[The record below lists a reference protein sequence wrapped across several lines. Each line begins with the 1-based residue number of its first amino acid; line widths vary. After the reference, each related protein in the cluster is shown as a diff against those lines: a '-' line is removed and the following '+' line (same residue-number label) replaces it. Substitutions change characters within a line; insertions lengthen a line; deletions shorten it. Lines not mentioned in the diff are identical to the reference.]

1 MATKTEYELQIQ
13 EIYGKEPPKQENGK
27 LEINEFDDKVM
38 KKYRDMANTRGDYSM
53 IDPACFATPT
63 MGEMLEEDL
72 MYSIYKKIEE
82 EVSGDP
88 SEQAIL
94 NRAFYSEA
102 PISTELGYHPEH
114 DVFIVKFSEISQSVI
129 DYQLNAIDGDT
140 ISISTSRIDDG
151 NTAFTKGGM
160 QYNSFLDYCSK
171 FTGSESGSSIDI
183 RYAGV
188 DTPEI
193 PHLSTQYVSDD
204 AIIKLTYK
212 DVRTNADKHK
222 EYRYLKYPITKNG
235 KDVVKVWDADL
246 DEMSTWKARTRKDN
260 EVMYFIATYN
270 KDTKKTI
277 YNEIVDNFTPSQL
290 PIKDDLKPKAIVT
303 GDESSL
309 NTVVGGYRAKRL
321 NKEKLEKVQDKEFY
335 LMINAGG
342 IEPRKTTKKEKIEF
356 NNWWYL
362 GDNIETLVEQWKK
375 DIDDIGLSG
384 IGYNAYG
391 MDTYGRFLGT
401 IYIKEKVRDE
411 QGEIAETWINL
422 SKYILSDDDT
432 NTIGQKD
439 YTGSPELQEAANG
452 LSDAFN
458 LWSYDKNNIKW
469 LDSFENMTKS
479 SYDDKI
485 KFHKE
490 VVGYDFTKSRD
501 CAVMIGDTL
510 FLIPPQSIRNVSHN
524 SYEKVATIRGKG
536 SMVKSNATREHM
548 LELELFFYGEQGING
563 IPKEFTL
570 PNGQKTTYYM
580 NGLRSL
586 VSQFKIAPFLPIENG
601 YINDVLGIEAVTLM
615 NLHIESVEGFPRLLK
630 AVLSLREFNYR
641 VYMPDI
647 PVDDTGYD
655 GSEES
660 KTLSEMNPMFAK
672 CFEWELFRY
681 YYQRAIQQGESLK
694 FIKDNQGFNSYDYGS
709 YFYSKKNTLQPMG
722 MCSSKIAFHVPDK
735 TWLSEALI
743 VKKERDQNR
752 SNILDVELTQNA
764 TNYLKTLAPIQTYI
778 SELKN
783 GDNINF
789 TSKVANIVQEHDPSN
804 KKYVKI
810 TPPLSGS
817 GTAVIE
823 NVLDGKTTSLST
835 WDGTAPMNNKF
846 NSHIINNY
854 LKPLFNPVIEELKKN
869 QCVYDVTVDE
879 EYDKKDKDKTD
890 LYMIKWKFNIKL
902 DLSNMSDNDISSIK
916 ETLSLAMKKSF
927 DTGTIK
933 NEDIL
938 KNDSFV
944 IEFYMTFNPETLE
957 LFTESDST
965 AISISSTTD
974 YKLLQIVGQ
983 QFAGEENEDKT
994 DTSFNELNQNLAFNV
1009 QDYKNPANMPF
1020 VPYVTDVIVNRI
1032 GISLGNY
1039 FTEIS
1044 LKAVDGHAPQY
1055 MGGQDA
1061 TIELELL
1068 TDDKLV
1074 VSAIN
1079 TLPSLAIDFT
1089 KDYRRIMSCWP
1100 IKAENEL
1107 LQLMGISEV
1116 LIDNIEISTV
1126 EGFPGL
1132 YNIFMRLT
1140 SVDRTQRQREALRKL
1155 DTSNNSGYIGT
1166 MNNKSDLSIKTYFAL
1181 DEALAKAELY
1191 PDLDIPTI
1199 EELSRKGYRF
1209 VKYSGQGRVYPDPD
1223 FYIVYSFPYTAMII
1237 KDMINKFLEKE
1248 LFNPDAEVNSSA
1260 TELMDQNGIRITKK
1274 VAATLGV
1281 ETVEGSENE
1290 AAKVY
1295 SSIIQ
1300 SVQEEMKKPEYMN
1313 FDEKTKELI
1322 ENTNEINYILNYLTA
1337 CDIQEGWQIKPG
1349 WIAPLC
1355 THYTNQA
1362 LEDMLSSDATDE
1374 EKNNLYAKEIF
1385 ELRKDA
1391 ITLINKILESPINY
1405 NPPASSYAYTTG
1417 PMVQIT
1423 NAVKRLFVDNENG
1436 RNLLKLLCP
1445 FEIKVDDFH
1454 IKDND
1459 TPKGSKYFKT
1469 PHILRYISGFAY
1481 AAGCEATGLKDY
1493 SVDAKDEEWCP
1504 NQFKI
1509 GPDGKLE
1516 VALDKNGNKVKYNG
1530 SSVYIP
1536 LVEPK
1541 SVNKDFETARD
1552 FGTEFGMFKIK
1563 HYSSSELSR
1572 MMAPYNQ
1579 TIDYLGEGDNIYN
1592 NKKTYPAG
1600 FIDPYYN
1607 KKGVS
1612 SEEGTKYKH
1621 AIMCSS
1627 PAGAEAMLRVMLVH
1641 LKRLIL
1647 EGAFFSELDIIA
1659 KDYDKITAA
1668 MTDAN
1673 TAIDEYNELQAML
1686 ADAGEEQLID
1696 TAISQEDMSKLLK
1709 NMPDSFNKSFCA
1721 RMIYPF
1727 LSMVTENNKTYQQWI
1742 VGRDYDSLNI
1752 LTGATTPTTSKINE
1766 LDKFLK
1772 ACSGIGMFE
1781 RDHKK
1786 DNKVTDSQKIINN
1799 LMKDV
1804 YISAAE
1810 DPRLYVMHSFYDM
1823 LINDK
1828 RGRLVRAFPTYY
1840 MVFMDEGRKIGSW
1853 KLHDNFYNMSAIS
1866 EIQVVKSRK
1875 IAADTCRIVMSNM
1888 YNSYAQDHDIE
1899 TTQQY
1904 VDVYGLKDVFDSIFS
1919 PVKYYEKEEMLRN
1932 RMTVPDKVVLQPGIR
1947 IHVRMG
1953 YTADGSKLPI
1963 VFNGKIAE
1971 VGVEDVVEI
1980 IAQGDGH
1987 ELMNPLNAFGA
1998 LEATALQ
2005 EAQQKISIF
2014 KDFRG
2019 NLARGGESPRD
2030 LLTLILSAK
2039 HGGIIKNAMNEWFDG
2054 RWFNDNPFGIMHFG
2068 DPKMK
2073 EIFSQGEVTQ
2083 NLYEVSD
2090 ATLLKGVEELTSN
2103 YDDKTATPTIN
2114 TSIQDKTF
2122 WDLLHMA
2129 ANSGIEY
2136 YGAIRDFGMR
2146 STVFLGK
2153 ANHYY
2158 AYAYKKV
2165 DGKIIERRKP
2175 FQQYHHYDSYTD
2187 IVYNSIKASEANIKT
2202 NAMGTW
2208 EATAPLWGREQ
2219 ATVGPIY
2226 LDMNI
2231 YPEYQKS
2238 MTVDTGLLAAGNG
2251 GIDVPILNHFTEK
2264 WAQNANDDK
2273 VNKELAWRMTM
2284 NVLRQ
2289 TVKDMYQGELC
2300 VIGDPSIKPYDRF
2313 FMTDSYEDMEGQ
2325 MEVEAVVYSM
2335 NAETGFTTTI
2345 SPDVIVRHNDPHEVA
2360 RQRLFANFA
2369 SMAKLTITSRL
2380 MLINTFAS
2388 VDNKL
2393 IRAISKADDLFGLT
2407 EHIGKT
2413 ASNLSNAVGLSKY
2426 ADNNPALG
2434 RLLNKLG
2441 SSAGTTVSEGN
2452 LLKATDLI
2460 DEMAKLALG
2469 SIDLSNADDIAK
2481 LAKSLELVGDF
2492 DAEKYKDAINKIY
2505 SSNKNYLHMTDDV
2518 MEKVLNNINNA
2529 EEIINSAFKNAYKA
2543 DLTANNGFVTLLDNY
2558 MRNNNIKQ
2566 STAVKKAIEA
2576 INKEP
2581 SANHLKNL
2589 SVLLNDEEVIKVLKK
2604 DKTLASKL
2612 TYFVDGAENLFKG
2625 AENTTKFAT
2634 KVKTLLKSDDIIDS
2648 LKAVFKFGL
2657 RFNLGTIAV
2666 EVLKTAFTVVI
2677 ANNANEFLTR
2687 WIKSIQ
2693 ALTVYP
2699 INKNGRAL
2707 IAGMNGHKGSVFGVP
2722 PKDGYNTIQGWI
2734 MKTYEYF
2741 ENIPII
2747 GGFIVNELVN
2757 KDVYDQTVA
2766 QWKTNLG
2773 ITDSDSLEVSSEEF
2787 NQELYNTLSNELTS
2801 RMKTVHSLKTRARI
2815 RKFIKNDAAT
2825 RSYKTYKI
2833 TGVKLDE
2840 LSDNSELKKMIY
2852 IKDDVEILKALTTES
2867 SAGVKMSL
2875 AHDEGNGQ
2883 VTIKFEN
2890 GPQTVQF
2897 IAKDNIYDLP
2907 VLREECIYIINRVL
2921 NQHELKKQV
2930 IHFMSGTRVNHIK
2943 TWKNTGYSFTLEC
2956 DNTKKLVKAL
2966 ETVREDTKWQISD
2979 DNTQYLFDYKETGGS
2994 VVITAYAPVK

>member
-1 MATKTEYELQIQ
+1 MATTELELQLQ

-27 LEINEFDDKVM
+27 LKQNEFDDEVM

-53 IDPACFATPT
+53 IDPGCFATPT

-72 MYSIYKKIEE
+72 MYSIYKKIES
-82 EVSGDP
+82 EVTGDP
-88 SEQAIL
+88 TEQAIL

-102 PISTELGYHPEH
+102 PISTELGYHPDH
-114 DVFIVKFSEISQSVI
+114 DVFILKFSEISQSVL
-129 DYQLNAIDGDT
+129 DWQLNAIDGDT
-140 ISISTSRIDDG
+140 VNIDTVKINDG
-151 NTAFTKGGM
+151 KAGFTKNGVS
-160 QYNSFLDYCSK
+160 YNSFLDYCRQ
-171 FTGSESGSSIDI
+171 FGTGSSIGI

-193 PHLSTQYVSDD
+193 PHLATQYVSDD
-204 AIIKLTYK
+204 AIIQLTYK
-212 DVRTNADKHK
+212 DIRTNTDKYK

-235 KDVVKVWDADL
+235 KDVKKVWDADCE
-246 DEMSTWKARTRKDN
+246 EMSNWKARTRKDD
-260 EVMYFIATYN
+260 EVMYFIKTYN
-270 KDTKKTI
+270 EDTKTTI

-290 PIKDDLKPKAIVT
+290 PNKDGLKPKAIVT
-303 GDESSL
+303 GDDTTL

-321 NKEKLEKVQDKEFY
+321 NKDKLEKVQDRELY
-335 LMINAGG
+335 VMINAGG
-342 IEPRKTTKKEKIEF
+342 IEPRKTTKKENIAF
-356 NNWWYL
+356 NNWWYT
-362 GDNIETLVEQWKK
+362 GENIEKLVEQWNR
-375 DIDDIGLSG
+375 DINDIGLSG

-401 IYIKEKVRDE
+401 IYVKEKVRDE

-422 SKYILSDDDT
+422 AKYILSDDDT
-432 NTIGQKD
+432 HTVGQKD

-479 SYDDKI
+479 SYDKKI

-510 FLIPPQSIRNVSHN
+510 LLIPPQSIRNVSHN
-524 SYEKVATIRGKG
+524 SYEKVATMRGKG
-536 SMVKSNATREHM
+536 SMVKANSTREHM

-563 IPKEFTL
+563 IPKEFVL
-570 PNGQKTTYYM
+570 PNGQKTIYYM

-641 VYMPDI
+641 VFMPDV

-655 GSEES
+655 GKEES
-660 KTLSEMNPMFAK
+660 KVLSEMNPMFAK

-752 SNILDVELTQNA
+752 SNILPVELTQDAA
-764 TNYLKTLAPIQTYI
+764 TYLKTLAPVYTYL
-778 SELKN
+778 SDLVN
-783 GDNINF
+783 GNNVGF
-789 TSKVANIVQEHDPSN
+789 TSDVANIVNQHKPGD

-817 GTAVIE
+817 GTATIK
-823 NVLDGKTTSLST
+823 NVLDGRSTALST
-835 WDGTAPMNNKF
+835 WDEADPRNNKF
-846 NSHIINNY
+846 GKYIIDNY
-854 LKPLFNPVIEELKKN
+854 LKPLFDPVVKELKKN

-879 EYDKKDKDKTD
+879 EYDKLDKNKTD
-890 LYMIKWKFNIKL
+890 AYMIKWKFNIKL
-902 DLSNMSDNDISSIK
+902 DLSTMSNEDINSIK
-916 ETLSLAMKKSF
+916 ESLSLAMSKSF
-927 DTGTIK
+927 DTDAIK

-944 IEFYMTFNPETLE
+944 IDFSMAFNPETKE
-957 LFTESDST
+957 LFSEQIEGYKALGLSD
-965 AISISSTTD
+965 TTD
-974 YKLLQIVGQ
+974 YRLLKIVGQ
-983 QFAGEENEDKT
+983 QFAGESNEDKT
-994 DTSFNELNQNLAFNV
+994 DTSFNEHNQSLIFNV

-1020 VPYVTDVIVNRI
+1020 VPYVTDVLVKRI
-1032 GISLGNY
+1032 GVSLGNY

-1068 TDDKLV
+1068 TDDKLI

-1116 LIDNIEISTV
+1116 LIDNIEITTV

-1132 YNIFMRLT
+1132 YNIFMRLA

-1155 DTSNNSGYIGT
+1155 DAPNNSGYIGT
-1166 MNNKSDLSIKTYFAL
+1166 MSNKSDLSIKTYFAL
-1181 DEALAKAELY
+1181 DEALSRAELY

-1199 EELSRKGYRF
+1199 EELARKGYRF
-1209 VKYSGQGRVYPDPD
+1209 VKYSGKDRVYPDPD
-1223 FYIVYSFPYTAMII
+1223 FYVVYSFPYTAMII
-1237 KDMINKFLEKE
+1237 KDMIDKFLEKE
-1248 LFNPDAEVNSSA
+1248 LFNPDAEVDSSA

-1281 ETVEGSENE
+1281 ETVSGSENDT
-1290 AAKVY
+1290 AKLY

-1300 SVQEEMKKPEYMN
+1300 SAQEEMKKPEYMA

-1322 ENTNEINYILNYLTA
+1322 QDTNEINYILNYLTA
-1337 CDIQEGWQIKPG
+1337 CDIQEGWKIKPG
-1349 WIAPLC
+1349 WTAPLC

-1362 LEDMLSSDATDE
+1362 LEDMVSVDATDE
-1374 EKNNLYAKEIF
+1374 EKNNSYAKEILQ
-1385 ELRKDA
+1385 LRKDA
-1391 ITLINKILESPINY
+1391 IELINKILNKPINY
-1405 NPPASSYAYTTG
+1405 NPTTGSYFSTTG

-1423 NAVKRLFVDNENG
+1423 NTVKRMFVDDEDG
-1436 RNLLKLLCP
+1436 FALLKLLCP
-1445 FEIKVDDFH
+1445 FDIRVNDIHLKDDGA
-1454 IKDND
+1454 
-1459 TPKGSKYFKT
+1459 PKGAKYFET
-1469 PHILRYISGFAY
+1469 PNILRYISGFAY
-1481 AAGCEATGLKDY
+1481 AAGCKASGLKEF
-1493 SVDAKDEEWCP
+1493 SIGAKDEEWCP

-1509 GPDGKLE
+1509 GEDGKYE
-1516 VALDKNGNKVKYNG
+1516 VALDKSGKKVKHNNG
-1530 SSVYIP
+1530 YVYMP

-1541 SVNKDFETARD
+1541 SINKDFETARD
-1552 FGTEFGMFKIK
+1552 FGVEFGMFKIK
-1563 HYSSSELSR
+1563 HYSAAEVSR
-1572 MMAPYNQ
+1572 IMAPYNQ
-1579 TIDYLGEGDNIYN
+1579 TVEYTGGGDNMYTS
-1592 NKKTYPAG
+1592 NKSYPAG

-1627 PAGAEAMLRVMLVH
+1627 SAGAEAMLRVMLVH

-1659 KDYDKITAA
+1659 KDYDEITAA

-1673 TAIDEYNELQAML
+1673 TAIDEYNELQALL
-1686 ADAGEEQLID
+1686 ADAGEEQFINTLIP
-1696 TAISQEDMSKLLK
+1696 QEDMAALLK
-1709 NMPDSFNKSFCA
+1709 NMPESFNKSFCA

-1727 LSMVTENNKTYQQWI
+1727 LSMVTENHKTFQQWI

-1752 LTGATTPTTSKINE
+1752 LTGATTPSTSKIKP

-1772 ACSGIGMFE
+1772 ACAGIGMFE
-1781 RDHKK
+1781 RDNKK
-1786 DNKVTDSQKIINN
+1786 DNKVSDSQKIINN

-1853 KLHDNFYNMSAIS
+1853 KLHDNFYNMSAIN

-1888 YNSYAQDHDIE
+1888 YNSYAQDHDVE

-1904 VDVYGLKDVFDSIFS
+1904 VDVYGLRDVFDSIFS
-1919 PVKYYEKEEMLRN
+1919 PAKYFEKEEMLRN
-1932 RMTVPDKVVLQPGIR
+1932 RMTTPDKVVLQPGIR

-1953 YTADGSKLPI
+1953 YTADGGKLPI

-2005 EAQQKISIF
+2005 EAQQKITAF
-2014 KDFRG
+2014 KDLRG
-2019 NLARGGESPRD
+2019 KLVRGGESPRN
-2030 LLTLILSAK
+2030 LLALILAAK
-2039 HGGIIKNAMNEWFDG
+2039 HGGLVKNAMNEWFDG

-2073 EIFSQGEVTQ
+2073 EVFEQGEVTQ

-2090 ATLLKGVEELTSN
+2090 ATLLKGVEELVSS
-2103 YDDKTATPTIN
+2103 YDDKTASPTIN

-2165 DGKIIERRKP
+2165 DDKIIERRKP

-2208 EATAPLWGREQ
+2208 EASTPLWGREQ

-2251 GIDVPILNHFTEK
+2251 GIDIPLTDHFGEK
-2264 WAQNANDDK
+2264 WAMNANDDK

-2345 SPDVIVRHNDPHEVA
+2345 TPDVIVRHNDPHEVA

-2380 MLINTFAS
+2380 MLVNTFAA

-2393 IRAISKADDLFGLT
+2393 IRAIAKSDVLYGLAG
-2407 EHIGKT
+2407 HASKT

-2441 SSAGTTVSEGN
+2441 ASAGTTVSEAG
-2452 LLKATDLI
+2452 LIKATGLI
-2460 DEMAKLALG
+2460 DDMAAFAIGALN
-2469 SIDLSNADDIAK
+2469 LSNADDIVK
-2481 LAKSLELVGDF
+2481 LAKSLELVGSF
-2492 DAEKYKDAINKIY
+2492 DIDDYKNSISKIY
-2505 SSNKNYLHMTDDV
+2505 SSNKNYLHMKDEVIEEALKNVD
-2518 MEKVLNNINNA
+2518 EA
-2529 EEIINSAFKNAYKA
+2529 GEIIAKAFSNAHKA
-2543 DLTANNGFVTLLDNY
+2543 DLTSNTGFVTLLNNH
-2558 MRNNNIKQ
+2558 MKNNNIKQ
-2566 STAVKKAIEA
+2566 TTAVKDAIAA
-2576 INKEP
+2576 ITKE
-2581 SANHLKNL
+2581 SSSSSNLKNL
-2589 SVLLNDEEVIKVLKK
+2589 SILLKDDEVIKILKA
-2604 DKTLASKL
+2604 DKQLASKL
-2612 TYFVDGAENLFKG
+2612 TYFVDASEDLFKG
-2625 AENTTKFAT
+2625 ATNATKFST
-2634 KVKTLLKSDDIIDS
+2634 KLKKLLKSDDIIDS

-2666 EVLKTAFTVVI
+2666 EVLKTAFMVVI

-2687 WIKSIQ
+2687 WIKSVQ

-2699 INKNGRAL
+2699 INRNGRAL
-2707 IAGMNGHKGSVFGVP
+2707 VAGMNGHKGSVFGVP

-2741 ENIPII
+2741 ENIPLI
-2747 GGFIVNELVN
+2747 GGMIVNELVN
-2757 KDVYDQTVA
+2757 KDVYEQTVN

-2773 ITDSDSLEVSSEEF
+2773 ILEDDSLKPSSEEF

-2801 RMKTVHSLKTRARI
+2801 RMKTVHSLKTRARL
-2815 RKFIKNDAAT
+2815 RKFVKNDAAT

-2833 TGVKLDE
+2833 TGVKLSE
-2840 LSDNSELKKMIY
+2840 LSDNTELKKMIH
-2852 IKDDVEILKALTTES
+2852 IRDDMEILKALTTES

-2907 VLREECIYIINRVL
+2907 VLREECVYIINRIL

-2943 TWKNTGYSFTLEC
+2943 TWKNTGYSFTIKC
-2956 DNTKKLVKAL
+2956 DNAKKLVKAI
-2966 ETVREDTKWQISD
+2966 ENVKEDTKWEISNED
-2979 DNTQYLFDYKETGGS
+2979 TQYLFDYKETDGT